1 MFTVVICGRP
11 NVGKSTLFNRLTE
24 TKKAI
29 TYPVPGTTRD
39 ILEAKCLWQNK
50 EFILVD
56 TGGIETKIQEKL
68 ILEIQSQIDLAL
80 ARANLILFLVD
91 GKTGLDKNDFVITLK
106 LKKIARTK
114 KIPIL
119 IVVNKIDSKTQEE
132 LLYQFYKLGFSER
145 MAISAQTGKGCGD
158 LLDKIVLEVD
168 KFPKRSLISK
178 ESEGKKPIKVGI
190 FGRQNVG
197 KSSLLNS
204 LLGKTK
210 VLVSETPGTTRDTV
224 DTLISYQDQNI
235 ILIDTA
241 GIKRK
246 RKIGFGIEKFSIKKS
261 LSMIEKC
268 DIGLLLLDVQEGITR
283 QDLRI
288 ASQILKNKK
297 GLIIFINKWDI
308 IKERVKQK
316 SELQKR
322 AAFFQDS
329 LVSLSWAPIIFISA
343 KTGENVKSIFD
354 LILTVNKEKNKVL
367 TQEELDDF
375 YNSVI
380 RRSPPPKMKLARKQP
395 RIKEIEQERAPFPK
409 FSLVVGP
416 KEIIP
421 PFYFRFLEKELRKKF
436 GFFGTP
442 IEIITRNA

>member
-1 MFTVVICGRP
+1 MSTVVICGRP
-11 NVGKSTLFNRLTE
+11 NVGKSTLFNRLSE

-29 TYPVPGTTRD
+29 TYSLAGTTRD
-39 ILEAKCLWQNK
+39 VLEVECFWQNK
-50 EFILVD
+50 KFTLID
-56 TGGIETKIQEKL
+56 TGGITIKTKKGPEQ
-68 ILEIQSQIDLAL
+68 EIQQQIDLAL
-80 ARANLILFLVD
+80 LRADFILFLVD
-91 GKTGLDKNDFVITLK
+91 GKQGLDKNDILAASKIKK
-106 LKKIARTK
+106 LKK
-114 KIPIL
+114 PIL
-119 IVVNKIDSKTQEE
+119 LAVNKIDSKAQEE
-132 LLYQFYKLGFSER
+132 AIFPFYKLGLG
-145 MAISAQTGKGCGD
+145 APLPLSAQTGKGCGD
-158 LLDKIVLEVD
+158 LLDKIV
-168 KFPKRSLISK
+168 SSI
-178 ESEGKKPIKVGI
+178 GKKVEFEEIEKKKIKVGI

-210 VLVSETPGTTRDTV
+210 VLVSEIPGTTRDAV
-224 DTLISYQDQNI
+224 DTLISYQNKNI

-261 LSMIEKC
+261 LSIIEKC
-268 DIGLLLLDVQEGITR
+268 DIGLLLLDAQEEITR

-288 ASQILKNKK
+288 ASQIIKNKK
-297 GLIIFINKWDI
+297 GLIILINKWDI
-308 IKERVKQK
+308 IKEKVKQK
-316 SELQKR
+316 NELQKC

-329 LVSLSWAPIIFISA
+329 LAGLFWAPIIFISA

-354 LILTVNKEKNKVL
+354 LILTVDKEKNKVL
-367 TQEELDDF
+367 THEELDKF

-380 RRSPPPKMKLARKQP
+380 RRSSPPKMKLTKKQP
-395 RIKEIEQERAPFPK
+395 KIKRIAQEQAPFPK
-409 FSLVVGP
+409 FSLLLGP

-442 IEIITRNA
+442 IEIITKNS